1 MSSTL
6 EQSAALERSA
16 MLKVAWRLVPFLG
29 LAYFVN
35 ALDRTNVAIAA
46 LTMNKS
52 LGFSAAEYGFGA
64 GAFFWSYVL
73 FQVPSNLMLA
83 RIGARRWLTVVIFA
97 WGLASASTALIT
109 DVTSFAVVRFL
120 LGVAEAGYFPG
131 VIFFMTRWFPS
142 RHRGR
147 AMGIFFA
154 FSAVAVSTASP
165 ISGNILA
172 LHGWLGLAGWQW
184 IFLIEAV
191 PALILAVI
199 CPFLLRDTPQ
209 KAAWLT
215 NDEKAWLAHQL
226 ATEQSE
232 AHAARVSMLR
242 TLRDGRMIVMIISY
256 FGIGC
261 GIYANIFFLPLII
274 KDLGFSNLTVSYM
287 AALPAA
293 LGAVG
298 MVLNSRHSDRTGE
311 RMLHTAVP
319 MLMAALGLLFTGA
332 TVGNAWLEMIGLCVA
347 GVGMSSCLPTF
358 WTLPTT
364 YLGVS
369 AAAAGIALI
378 NSLGNISGYVAPQ
391 VVGVLRDWTGNY
403 SAPMYVAGGVVLIAS
418 ALLPFCGVGAAP
430 VRLSHAPVSPSGP

>member
-1 MSSTL
+1 
-6 EQSAALERSA
+6 
-16 MLKVAWRLVPFLG
+16 
-29 LAYFVN
+29 
-35 ALDRTNVAIAA
+35 
-46 LTMNKS
+46 
-52 LGFSAAEYGFGA
+52 
-64 GAFFWSYVL
+64 VL
-73 FQVPSNLMLA
+73 FQVPSNLALA
-83 RIGARRWLTVVIFA
+83 RIGARRWLTVVILA

-109 DVTSFAVVRFL
+109 DVTTFAVVRFL

-184 IFLIEAV
+184 IFVIEAV

-199 CPFLLRDTPQ
+199 CPFLLRDAPHE
-209 KAAWLT
+209 AAWLT
-215 NDEKAWLAHQL
+215 ADEKNWLAHQL
-226 ATEQSE
+226 ATEQGQ
-232 AHAARVSMLR
+232 AHAAQVSMLR
-242 TLRDGRMIVMIISY
+242 TLRDGRMIVMIVSY

-274 KDLGFSNLTVSYM
+274 KDMGFSNLTVSYM
-287 AALPAA
+287 AAIPAA

-298 MVLNSRHSDRTGE
+298 MVVNSRHSDRTGE
-311 RMLHTAVP
+311 RMRHTALP
-319 MLMAALGLLFTGA
+319 MLLAAVGLLFTGA
-332 TVGNAWLEMIGLCVA
+332 TVGNAWLEMIGLSAA
-347 GVGMSSCLPTF
+347 GVGLSSCLPTF
-358 WTLPTT
+358 WTLPTA
-364 YLGVS
+364 YLGAG

-403 SAPMYVAGGVVLIAS
+403 SAPMFVAGVVVLAAS
-418 ALLPFCGVGAAP
+418 GLVTFCGVGATAARLSQVP
-430 VRLSHAPVSPSGP
+430 VR